1 MSVGIPDSP
10 YENSIKIASR
20 KLISAMKKDIGIT

>member
-1 MSVGIPDSP
+1 P